1 MTTIERINMAI
12 INLKILNSRRK
23 NIRVYRYIRTYGSLP
38 LLQEIVNNKKFSYF
52 IRLVVHHSVPTLLRT
67 DLFFHFLPI

>member
-12 INLKILNSRRK
+12 TNLKILNSRRK

-38 LLQEIVNNKKFSYF
+38 LLQEIANKKKNKKISYF
-52 IRLVVHHSVPTLLRT
+52 IRIRCSP
-67 DLFFHFLPI
+67 